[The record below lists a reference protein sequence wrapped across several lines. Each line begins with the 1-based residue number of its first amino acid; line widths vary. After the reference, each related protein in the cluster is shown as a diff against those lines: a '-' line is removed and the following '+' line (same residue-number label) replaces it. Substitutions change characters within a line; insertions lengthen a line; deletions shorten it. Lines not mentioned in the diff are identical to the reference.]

1 MMSVSVFAPAN
12 VAAEENE
19 KTNATVK
26 MTYVDYN
33 NPTTAIGLIEENNT
47 AKSGYNKI
55 SGGKV
60 EFGQTGW
67 GVNYVTFI
75 NVDASAIT
83 DNIVKVTLTAEFSGS
98 TDNKRVTVWG
108 VGYNDS
114 EWSEKLTYEAA
125 DRSITTLGGTVST
138 TTNNNTVFETLN
150 FDITDALAN
159 DDDRIVTILI
169 YETAAAGGYIKNPKV
184 EVEHTSEALTGYTV
198 KFQDQVGNEI
208 KTAATYSGFEI
219 GTQAQAP
226 DDDLASFFNNDNTI
240 KYIYESGNNAIDL
253 VEEAASNVITLVF
266 REAGKFNYKLQTN
279 GGDEMASGQ
288 DFEGE
293 TVNVNYPRYI
303 YADGKLSSAA
313 KGTAGWYL
321 ASFELTA
328 DNQVETVTYTDDV
341 DNVVYYSEA
350 EDIETL
356 TLSTATYSDIRC
368 SNGKCAYNASGADAV
383 ITTLSAGKYTLSSSV
398 WGTKDMNFTF
408 KRGDG
413 AEIMTLTTTGSIVD
427 GTSAEFEVKTEGTE
441 TIYLTSTTSVRSG
454 IDFVYITKTGEATGI
469 ADVEADGAAADD
481 TLYDLMGRKVQYSKG
496 LKGIYIRNGK
506 KVMFK

>member
-1 MMSVSVFAPAN
+1 M
-12 VAAEENE
+12 
-19 KTNATVK
+19 
-26 MTYVDYN
+26 
-33 NPTTAIGLIEENNT
+33 
-47 AKSGYNKI
+47 
-55 SGGKV
+55 
-60 EFGQTGW
+60 
-67 GVNYVTFI
+67 
-75 NVDASAIT
+75 
-83 DNIVKVTLTAEFSGS
+83 
-98 TDNKRVTVWG
+98 
-108 VGYNDS
+108 
-114 EWSEKLTYEAA
+114 
-125 DRSITTLGGTVST
+125 GGTVST

-481 TLYDLMGRKVQYSKG
+481 TLYDLMGRKIQYSKG

-506 KVMFK
+506 KVMFR